1 MVQELSKCENAQ
13 DISNIPVPGENG
25 IIGLECSA
33 IFSPGPVLKNAILT
47 LNTKEPFK
55 LIPLMTRTAREFDLA
70 QTKNNRILQG
80 NAFTHS
86 DNLKAWLHGMKV
98 GSITET
104 RYSFTLDDV
113 GISIFATPDAVSCII
128 IRCGARKY
136 GTKTL
141 NLLPF

>member
-1 MVQELSKCENAQ
+1 MVSFKE
-13 DISNIPVPGENG
+13 
-25 IIGLECSA
+25 SA
-33 IFSPGPVLKNAILT
+33 IFIPGPVLRNSIPT
-47 LNTKEPFK
+47 SNTKDPFE